1 MESVKEERHG
11 KYQGKETIEQAME
24 SANEERGGSKQERPM
39 ESAEEVYQMCF
50 CSVLFA

>member
-11 KYQGKETIEQAME
+11 EYQGKETIEQAME
-24 SANEERGGSKQERPM
+24 SANEERGGNKQERPI
-39 ESAEEVYQMCF
+39 ESAEVYQMCF